1 MKKILI
7 SFILFISIHSLVN
20 SQSFV
25 GMMVIETENFE
36 IGEKST
42 IQCYVKYPYC
52 KMEINSIAK
61 EGNAN
66 YTLYFNNQKSDV
78 IMLSGGTRTIIPMS
92 SIPLNKYTENI
103 LIAIP
108 TQKTQMIAG
117 FTATEVNL
125 KSTNALIICQVA
137 AELNLNLPSVL
148 NSRGIIKS
156 LQENSI
162 AGTPLDILVKDLSGK
177 SLYSQKIISI
187 QAKDLNDQIFM
198 AE

>member
-1 MKKILI
+1 
-7 SFILFISIHSLVN
+7 
-20 SQSFV
+20 
-25 GMMVIETENFE
+25 
-36 IGEKST
+36 
-42 IQCYVKYPYC
+42 
-52 KMEINSIAK
+52 
-61 EGNAN
+61 
-66 YTLYFNNQKSDV
+66 
-78 IMLSGGTRTIIPMS
+78 
-92 SIPLNKYTENI
+92 
-103 LIAIP
+103 
-108 TQKTQMIAG
+108 MIAG

-125 KSTNALIICQVA
+125 KSANALIICQVA